1 MSQLVYF
8 KFFNNRLKKFVPPL
22 TPPLIEKARYKLE
35 IWNNNLP
42 FKNLNNLYKLSK
54 KEKKYDLYIK
64 INNKYVMADKKNIKQ
79 INTNNSAKK
88 TKSKRCKL
96 KNSKSKKNNKN
107 K

>member
-1 MSQLVYF
+1 MSQFVYF

-22 TPPLIEKARYKLE
+22 TPPLIENARYKLE

-42 FKNLNNLYKLSK
+42 SKNLNNLFKLSK

-79 INTNNSAKK
+79 FNTKLSTKK
-88 TKSKRCKL
+88 TKSKKCKL
-96 KNSKSKKNNKN
+96 KNCKSKKNNKN